1 MIVIFDLDGTLLD
14 TYELIRESFI
24 HVFQTHMP
32 NYPYTEE
39 EIQSFF
45 GPVLEDSFATLTKD
59 QNEILKMVDTYRHFN
74 IENHDKFLKTFS
86 GAKEVIERLKQE
98 GYKLAIY
105 SNKRRDAIFRGLDLV
120 GLTPYFEF
128 VVSSDDVKNVKP
140 HPEGVLQ
147 ILSFFKSNNAIMVG
161 DTTYDIKAAKAANIL
176 AMGVTWSFYTK
187 EVLLESGAD
196 KIADSF
202 EDVYRKI
209 IEVNRHV

>member
-24 HVFQTHMP
+24 HVFEKHMP

-45 GPVLEDSFATLTKD
+45 GPVLEDSFATLTND
-59 QNEILKMVDTYRHFN
+59 QNEIFEMVETYRHFN
-74 IENHDKFLKTFS
+74 IENHDIYLKTFQ
-86 GAKEVIERLKQE
+86 GAKEVIERLKEE
-98 GYKLAIY
+98 GYQLAIY

-120 GLTPYFEF
+120 GLTSNFEF

-140 HPEGVLQ
+140 HPEGVTKVLE
-147 ILSFFKSNNAIMVG
+147 FFQNKNAIMVG
-161 DTTYDIKAAKAANIL
+161 DTTYDIKAAKAAGIL
-176 AMGVTWSFYTK
+176 AMGVTWSFYSK
-187 EVLLESGAD
+187 ETLLESGAD
-196 KIADSF
+196 LIANSF
-202 EDVYRKI
+202 EDVYEKI